1 METSETV
8 RILDLCE
15 RCRDKLRDAGYRA
28 ELVPGTS
35 WLKIRCDQCGK
46 QVRFDGRYELRL
58 AKGTTSQSP
67 PPAATAPLK
76 RGAEE

>member
-1 METSETV
+1 METTETM

-15 RCRDKLRDAGYRA
+15 GCRDKLRGAGYKA

-46 QVRFDGRYELRL
+46 QVRFGGKYEIR
-58 AKGTTSQSP
+58 KGANS
-67 PPAATAPLK
+67 
-76 RGAEE
+76 

>member
-1 METSETV
+1 MMAMEKSETV

-35 WLKIRCDQCGK
+35 WLRVRCDQCGK
-46 QVRFDGRYELRL
+46 QVRFGGKYEVQRR
-58 AKGTTSQSP
+58 S
-67 PPAATAPLK
+67 APGS
-76 RGAEE
+76 REDARMERSEDEA